1 VGPFY
6 RQLTNKLIKTQK
18 QEGVAIVTVFFMA
31 SMVDTLR
38 SPAVKSPTRPI
49 AEVRVDMSSM
59 GVVPPG
65 RIKAAPVCND
75 ASLKAQSMSTEELS
89 KHCFPLQIPSGGSF
103 EDLPEPSI
111 VSSSSSTASR
121 ESNLSDFVASYKTTP
136 LRLERRQ
143 SAQIAKVSARKVSR
157 NGRECQRWFQD
168 PSSQTLYRMVTG
180 CVPIVEGGKIL
191 FVSASRKAEWI
202 LPKGGWEQDEDME
215 ESAIRECFEE
225 AGVVG
230 ILGPRLTE
238 IEYETRKAKKRRM
251 EFEELQRKTKTLRV
265 AYSASP
271 APIKNSKEPVEGE
284 AKVHLENVASI
295 KDCLAPV
302 SDEDFNRIRG
312 QALKQC
318 DETSSVV
325 SDASHSHVRMNLF
338 PMYVSEVKSSWPE
351 SGRFRKVVDID
362 EAIKMCESR
371 PELQQALIEV
381 KQRNLHLL
389 PQVPII

>member
-1 VGPFY
+1 
-6 RQLTNKLIKTQK
+6 
-18 QEGVAIVTVFFMA
+18 
-31 SMVDTLR
+31 MVDTLR
-38 SPAVKSPTRPI
+38 GPAVKSPTTRPI
-49 AEVRVDMSSM
+49 AEVQVDMSSM
-59 GVVPPG
+59 GG
-65 RIKAAPVCND
+65 RIKAPPVCND
-75 ASLKAQSMSTEELS
+75 AYLKAQAMSTEELS
-89 KHCFPLQIPSGGSF
+89 KHCFPLQTPEGGSF
-103 EDLPEPSI
+103 EDFPEPSI
-111 VSSSSSTASR
+111 ISSSSSTASR
-121 ESNLSDFVASYKTTP
+121 ESNLSDFVALCKTTP

-157 NGRECQRWFQD
+157 NGRENQRWFQD

-230 ILGPRLTE
+230 ILGPRLAE

-251 EFEELQRKTKTLRV
+251 EFEELQRKTKTLRA

-271 APIKNSKEPVEGE
+271 APIKDSKDPVEGE
-284 AKVHLENVASI
+284 VKVHLENVASI
-295 KDCLAPV
+295 KDRLAPV

-312 QALKQC
+312 QAQKQC
-318 DETSSVV
+318 DETSSVA
-325 SDASHSHVRMNLF
+325 SDASHSHSHVRMNLF
-338 PMYVSEVKSSWPE
+338 PMYVSEVKSTWPE

-371 PELQQALIEV
+371 PELKQALIEV
-381 KQRNLHLL
+381 KERNLHLL
-389 PQVPII
+389 PKVPIL

>member
-1 VGPFY
+1 MF
-6 RQLTNKLIKTQK
+6 
-18 QEGVAIVTVFFMA
+18 
-31 SMVDTLR
+31 DTLR
-38 SPAVKSPTRPI
+38 SPAVKSPTTRPI

-59 GVVPPG
+59 GVPTG
-65 RIKAAPVCND
+65 RIKAAPVCSD
-75 ASLKAQSMSTEELS
+75 ASLKAQAMSTEELS
-89 KHCFPLQIPSGGSF
+89 KHCFPLQTSDGVSF

-121 ESNLSDFVASYKTTP
+121 ESNFSDSVVLTKTTP
-136 LRLERRQ
+136 LRLERSQ
-143 SAQIAKVSARKVSR
+143 SDAITKVSARKVSR

-168 PSSQTLYRMVTG
+168 PSSQTVYRMVTG
-180 CVPIVEGGKIL
+180 CVPVVEGGKIL

-230 ILGPRLTE
+230 VLGPRLSE

-251 EFEELQRKTKTLRV
+251 EFEELQRKTKTLRT

-271 APIKNSKEPVEGE
+271 APIKETKDPVEDQG
-284 AKVHLENVASI
+284 KVHLENVASV
-295 KDCLAPV
+295 KDTLAPV
-302 SDEDFNRIRG
+302 SDEVFNRIRG
-312 QALKQC
+312 QAQKQRKQC
-318 DETSSVV
+318 DETSSVA

-362 EAIKMCESR
+362 QAIKMCESR
-371 PELQQALIEV
+371 PELKQALIEV
-381 KQRNLHLL
+381 KERNLHLL
-389 PQVPII
+389 TQVPVV